1 MQKVF
6 SPLDRLQ
13 GGLIGAYIGESLHN
27 QPLIPAFNY
36 EATPRTTLLLQA
48 LQSKEDLQIAI
59 AAKQESESAL
69 LFVLLPEILTWP
81 DYRERWQARLNFWLK
96 KGLISELTQQEAIIW
111 GEAVGLLLQGKKP
124 LNQLMGQLL
133 TIKPKNKLLEQIQ
146 SALGQNHPLEFI
158 LSAWAKDIS
167 PLGIAITF
175 LQTTE
180 DFAVSVRRANS
191 SPYQR
196 QLTTTLAG
204 IWAGLYNG
212 IEGIPLAWRQNL
224 PKEPVKQQLMDK
236 AGEIYRISL
245 GISPHLVLSPDT
257 AVAYGGTIQPRPS
270 LKLVSQIDILAA
282 VKRTAIPHH
291 ATFLG

>member
-1 MQKVF
+1 MEKVF

-36 EATPRTTLLLQA
+36 EAIPRTTLLLQA
-48 LQSKEDLQIAI
+48 LQSKEDLLLAI
-59 AAKQESESAL
+59 ASKQQSESAL

-81 DYRERWQARLNFWLK
+81 DHGERWQARLNFWLK
-96 KGLISELTQQEAIIW
+96 KGLISELTRQEAIIW
-111 GEAVGLLLQGKKP
+111 GEAVGLLLRGKRP
-124 LNQLMGQLL
+124 LNQLIGQLL
-133 TIKPKNKLLEQIQ
+133 TINPKNKLLEQIQ
-146 SALGQNHPLEFI
+146 SALGQNHPLESI
-158 LSAWAKDIS
+158 LSAWAKDSS
-167 PLGIAITF
+167 PLGIAIAASLYTF
-175 LQTTE
+175 LQTRE

-196 QLTTTLAG
+196 QLTSTLAG

-224 PKEPVKQQLMDK
+224 PKEPVKQQLIDK

-245 GISPHLVLSPDT
+245 GISPHLVLSPHT

-270 LKLVSQIDILAA
+270 LKLVSQD
-282 VKRTAIPHH
+282 K
-291 ATFLG
+291 

>member
-48 LQSKEDLQIAI
+48 LQSQEDFSLAI
-59 AAKQESESAL
+59 AAKQQSESAL

-81 DYRERWQARLNFWLK
+81 DHGERWQARLNFWLK
-96 KGLISELTQQEAIIW
+96 KGLISELTRQEAIIW
-111 GEAVGLLLQGKKP
+111 GEAVGLLLQGKRP

-133 TIKPKNKLLEQIQ
+133 TINPKNKLLEQIQ
-146 SALGQNHPLEFI
+146 SALRQNRPLEST
-158 LSAWAKDIS
+158 LSAWAKDSS
-167 PLGIAITF
+167 PLGIAIAASLYTF
-175 LQTTE
+175 LQTSE

-196 QLTTTLAG
+196 QLTSTLAG

-212 IEGIPLAWRQNL
+212 IGGIPLAWRHNL

-245 GISPHLVLSPDT
+245 GVSPHLVLSPHT

-270 LKLVSQIDILAA
+270 LKLVSQDS
-282 VKRTAIPHH
+282 
-291 ATFLG
+291 